1 MPTACQLCP
10 SPLATVHLTE
20 LSADGTR
27 CELHVCRDCV
37 ARLSLALDNP
47 PPLTPLLAQAQALAQ
62 AGESVESV
70 QVPAPAEGE
79 SCPQCGLEFSAY
91 AQSNLFG
98 CAECYGAFAPQ
109 VSELVQRYHGASRHV
124 GRVPGG
130 MVEPAAEIADDP
142 AAEAAARLQQRLTAK
157 RSARQSLALAL
168 ADAIA
173 HEQFERAAALRDQLA
188 AIDLDLA
195 AGPTSGSTDGSGE

>member
-10 SPLATVHLTE
+10 SPQATVHLTE

-37 ARLSLALDNP
+37 ARLGLALDNP
-47 PPLTPLLAQAQALAQ
+47 PPLMPLQAQAQALAQ
-62 AGESVESV
+62 VGESVDTV

-79 SCPQCGLEFSAY
+79 ACPQCGLEFSAY

-109 VSELVQRYHGASRHV
+109 VSELVQRYHGAVRHL

-130 MVEPAAEIADDP
+130 VAEPV
-142 AAEAAARLQQRLTAK
+142 AEAAADPASRAQQRLTAK

-188 AIDLDLA
+188 AIDVELA
-195 AGPTSGSTDGSGE
+195 AGLAGDSTEESGD

>member
-27 CELHVCRDCV
+27 SNVHVCRECV
-37 ARLSLALDNP
+37 ARLGIALDNP
-47 PPLTPLLAQAQALAQ
+47 PPLAPLLVQALAVAQ
-62 AGESVESV
+62 AGEAVESV
-70 QVPAPAEGE
+70 SVPAPAEGE
-79 SCPQCGLEFSAY
+79 SCPQCGLEFTAY

-98 CAECYGAFAPQ
+98 CAECYSTFAPQ
-109 VSELVQRYHGASRHV
+109 VAELVLRYHGASRHV

-130 MVEPAAEIADDP
+130 TTEVAPTEDELQMTQRTADQRRIAK
-142 AAEAAARLQQRLTAK
+142 Q
-157 RSARQSLALAL
+157 SARHSLTLAL

-173 HEQFERAAALRDQLA
+173 REQFERAAALRDQLSA
-188 AIDLDLA
+188 LDDDLA
-195 AGPTSGSTDGSGE
+195 EGAV